1 MRSVLA
7 HGWAL
12 GGLGIGPEGGHMVLG
27 NDAGLR
33 GEMGSMLEMSGL
45 GGAHACL
52 MGVSRGSW
60 YCRWGAIQGSI
71 RGRLHFTGQRRS
83 IVRGRAGGANGSLVE
98 PRELYGP
105 WVLFEGPILD

>member
-7 HGWAL
+7 YGWAL

-27 NDAGLR
+27 NDAGLH

-60 YCRWGAIQGSI
+60 YCRWGAIP
-71 RGRLHFTGQRRS
+71 
-83 IVRGRAGGANGSLVE
+83 GSLMGCLCGADAIDRVRTCRMDCLE
-98 PRELYGP
+98 TG
-105 WVLFEGPILD
+105 

>member
-7 HGWAL
+7 YGWAL

-45 GGAHACL
+45 GGAHACP
-52 MGVSRGSW
+52 MGVVQGSDCCGW
-60 YCRWGAIQGSI
+60 DAIQGSMC
-71 RGRLHFTGQRRS
+71 GRFHGAEAADRARSCWRDCWETG
-83 IVRGRAGGANGSLVE
+83 
-98 PRELYGP
+98 
-105 WVLFEGPILD
+105 

>member
-1 MRSVLA
+1 
-7 HGWAL
+7 
-12 GGLGIGPEGGHMVLG
+12 MVLG

-71 RGRLHFTGQRRS
+71 RGRFHGTEAVDRARSCWRGQW
-83 IVRGRAGGANGSLVE
+83 E
-98 PRELYGP
+98 PG
-105 WVLFEGPILD
+105 

>member
-7 HGWAL
+7 YGWAL

-52 MGVSRGSW
+52 VGVSSGSW
-60 YCRWGAIQGSI
+60 CCRWGAI
-71 RGRLHFTGQRRS
+71 H
-83 IVRGRAGGANGSLVE
+83 GSLMGCLCGADAIDRVRTCRMDCWE
-98 PRELYGP
+98 TG
-105 WVLFEGPILD
+105 

>member
-45 GGAHACL
+45 GGAHACP
-52 MGVSRGSW
+52 MGVVQGSDS
-60 YCRWGAIQGSI
+60 CGWGAIQGSI
-71 RGRLHFTGQRRS
+71 LEPFLLQKS
-83 IVRGRAGGANGSLVE
+83 IKKCIR
-98 PRELYGP
+98 
-105 WVLFEGPILD
+105 I